1 MPKLAILAVK
11 VISKSIYLQKLPK
24 KSQHV
29 CPTARRCSLRL
40 LVCIV
45 FTLEITVAQF
55 HWNWVFI
62 RSFKT
67 CPRTEGGQN
76 SNYEG
81 EISKVLLLATYQWR
95 KKSHTE
101 EKKIVQFNLSTKK
114 YKVIKPITSNCL
126 KNLIIE
132 MRSPFLLLSFY
143 FPLFST
149 FFSWS
154 KGFPWWGRR
163 CGNRGNMS
171 LGKLGISD

>member
-1 MPKLAILAVK
+1 MPNLALLVVK
-11 VISKSIYLQKLPK
+11 VIYKKVYLQKLPK

-81 EISKVLLLATYQWR
+81 EISKVLLLLHINEEKEILLSE
-95 KKSHTE
+95 KKSATTLTDVHPQKLQSDKTHNKQLPE
-101 EKKIVQFNLSTKK
+101 GSNNWNEV
-114 YKVIKPITSNCL
+114 PISSL
-126 KNLIIE
+126 LILF
-132 MRSPFLLLSFY
+132 PTFFY
-143 FPLFST
+143 FFLV
-149 FFSWS
+149 
-154 KGFPWWGRR
+154 K
-163 CGNRGNMS
+163 
-171 LGKLGISD
+171 GISMMGKKMW

>member
-81 EISKVLLLATYQWR
+81 EISKVLLLL
-95 KKSHTE
+95 HIIE
-101 EKKIVQFNLSTKK
+101 
-114 YKVIKPITSNCL
+114 
-126 KNLIIE
+126 KNLTQKKKVLQLQTNVHQKVQSDKTHNEQLPEGSNNWNEVPIS
-132 MRSPFLLLSFY
+132 SPLILFPTFFY
-143 FPLFST
+143 F
-149 FFSWS
+149 FFLV
-154 KGFPWWGRR
+154 K
-163 CGNRGNMS
+163 
-171 LGKLGISD
+171 GISMMGKKMW

>member
-81 EISKVLLLATYQWR
+81 EISKVLFLATYQWR
-95 KKSHTE
+95 QKSHTE
-101 EKKIVQFNLSTKK
+101 EKKVVQLVHQ
-114 YKVIKPITSNCL
+114 KVQSDKTHNEQLPEGSNNWNEVPISSS
-126 KNLIIE
+126 LILF
-132 MRSPFLLLSFY
+132 PTFFY
-143 FPLFST
+143 

>member
-101 EKKIVQFNLSTKK
+101 EEKSGTTCPPKVQSDKTHNEQLPEGSNNWNE
-114 YKVIKPITSNCL
+114 VPISSP
-126 KNLIIE
+126 LILF
-132 MRSPFLLLSFY
+132 PTFFY
-143 FPLFST
+143 F
-149 FFSWS
+149 FFLV
-154 KGFPWWGRR
+154 K
-163 CGNRGNMS
+163 
-171 LGKLGISD
+171 GISMMGKKMW